1 MIVSRRDFLGELRR
15 QVSDEEREDLE
26 AGDIIFISWY
36 NRETVLRL
44 LHEDA
49 PDGGSVDTEQA
60 ECLRRA
66 LMAYLNEYMSDCPQG
81 HKWIILACL
90 YLTMVACEPM
100 HPQRMTGWQ
109 KRDGKY
115 YCRAREEQDGSVC
128 QWCVCR
134 SMES

>member
-1 MIVSRRDFLGELRR
+1 MIVSRSVFLEELRR

-26 AGDIIFISWY
+26 NGDIIYISWY
-36 NRETVLRL
+36 NRDTLLRL
-44 LHEDA
+44 LHEDVPKA
-49 PDGGSVDTEQA
+49 GTVDTTQA
-60 ECLRRA
+60 EALRQA
-66 LMAYLNEYMSDCPQG
+66 LAAYLDKYMSDCPQG

-90 YLTMVACEPM
+90 YLAMVACEPM

-109 KRDGKY
+109 KRDDGY

-134 SMES
+134 CMES